1 MKLILIPGFGTPSW
15 AMQGVQS
22 GMFAIGYGPGSGKLL
37 PLPVPWDQTYLSRWF
52 AFLKAIGG
60 RYAGK
65 VSFRMIAAA
74 GPTSVSPEMSLPHSQ
89 SDIAQ
94 WKKLGYTSQKYI
106 NAWNQTYSVYSS
118 TFPHQYFSL
127 ALHPGLPI
135 PDRKQKTYVRD
146 QIMSLGLKYPSQFAL
161 QASGLNS
168 SRSNENYGYR
178 EVRDHSGQMVT
189 GFMMSTSATNKSQR
203 MGAEGDPP
211 SL

>member
-1 MKLILIPGFGTPSW
+1 
-15 AMQGVQS
+15 
-22 GMFAIGYGPGSGKLL
+22 
-37 PLPVPWDQTYLSRWF
+37 
-52 AFLKAIGG
+52 
-60 RYAGK
+60 
-65 VSFRMIAAA
+65 MIAAA
-74 GPTSVSPEMSLPHSQ
+74 GPTSVSAEMSLPHSQ

-106 NAWNQTYSVYSS
+106 NAWNQTFSVYSS

-135 PDRKQKTYVRD
+135 PDRKQKTYARD

-178 EVRDHSGQMVT
+178 EVRDHSGQVVT
-189 GFMMSTSATNKSQR
+189 GFMMSTAATNKSQR

-211 SL
+211 LALRKSIDKGMQPNNAGQHVNYLEIYEPDVLSDEMQPVLRYGASLFAQEQNSQPVRKRNRAGD